1 MTDRRAGARSDAGK
15 VRENNE
21 DSWLV
26 RDQRGVML
34 LAVADGVGGVAGGE
48 QASAAAIATLS
59 RRFYEALATQ
69 DLRAS
74 LAAAIREANDAVVRN
89 AADRGESSATTL
101 VAAAI
106 RRREATIA
114 NVGDSRAYL
123 VRGRT
128 ARQITTDHSGARP
141 NEITRFV
148 GDERGIQPDVF
159 VESLRA
165 GDRLVLC
172 SDGLTRHV
180 QDGEIAE
187 MAARSEPSQAAGVLV
202 DLANERGGEDN
213 VTVVIYAA
221 RRARRVGLIVL
232 VVLVW
237 ILIAIT
243 VAVFA
248 LSTAG
253 GLPSVLRP

>member
-1 MTDRRAGARSDAGK
+1 MTDRRAGARSDAGR

-48 QASAAAIATLS
+48 QASTAAIDTLS

-74 LAAAIREANDAVVRN
+74 LAAAIREANDAVVRA

-106 RRREATIA
+106 RRGEATIA

-123 VRGRT
+123 VRGGT
-128 ARQITTDHSGARP
+128 ARQITTDHSGARA

-180 QDGEIAE
+180 ADGEIA
-187 MAARSEPSQAAGVLV
+187 ARSARAEPAHAADLLV

-213 VTVVIYAA
+213 VTVIVY
-221 RRARRVGLIVL
+221 RARRSSGVRALATVLLLLIL
-232 VVLVW
+232 V
-237 ILIAIT
+237 AIT
-243 VAVFA
+243 AAAIAWTTA
-248 LSTAG
+248 LPA
-253 GLPSVLRP
+253 L

>member
-1 MTDRRAGARSDAGK
+1 MTDRRAGARSDAGR

-48 QASAAAIATLS
+48 QASAAAIDTLA

-74 LAAAIREANDAVVRN
+74 LTAAIREANDAVVR
-89 AADRGESSATTL
+89 AAAGRGQSSATTL
-101 VAAAI
+101 VVAAI
-106 RRREATIA
+106 RRDEATIA

-123 VRGRT
+123 VRG
-128 ARQITTDHSGARP
+128 ASVRQITADHSGARP

-180 QDGEIAE
+180 QDGEIA
-187 MAARSEPSQAAGVLV
+187 ARSAMTEPARAAGELV

-221 RRARRVGLIVL
+221 RRSSRLALITL
-232 VVLVW
+232 VILTW
-237 ILIAIT
+237 ILIAVT
-243 VAVFA
+243 VVAFAWSSRA
-248 LSTAG
+248 LS
-253 GLPSVLRP
+253 